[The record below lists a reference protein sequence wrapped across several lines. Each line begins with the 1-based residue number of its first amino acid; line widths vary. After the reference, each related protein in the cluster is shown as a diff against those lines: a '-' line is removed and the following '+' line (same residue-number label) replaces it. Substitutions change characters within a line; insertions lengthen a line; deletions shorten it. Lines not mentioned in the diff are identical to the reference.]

1 MAHKC
6 DLGKVEFYDLFAFS
20 VVCSTFL
27 LSVKSSSI
35 FDDLYF
41 EKRIVI
47 GTNASFSHETFIT
60 ARRAKIVPNTNK
72 EIDF

>member
-1 MAHKC
+1 VAHKC

-41 EKRIVI
+41 ENRTI
-47 GTNASFSHETFIT
+47 ASFSHETFIIT